1 MRYFAAVVFTFLL
14 ASTLPALARPTC
26 DVGGADA
33 AALASAYAAIDTAC
47 HCDSAT
53 GPSAYHHCAR
63 ETVAALVS
71 AANLPAKCRRD
82 AQRYAN
88 DSTCGRE
95 GALVCCRA
103 DGSGRTR
110 HRIVRDSLRC
120 VDVAEYV
127 ACVSAWQSLVTGCD
141 TNGCVPMVYPVCGN
155 SVIEDGEQC
164 DPPSLT
170 CDTACQLT
178 PPFCGNLVVDDGETC
193 EPPGV
198 GSCSTTCQA
207 AACSAAAAGE
217 TAVTCVDGA
226 TRLGSA
232 ANTTGY
238 LVAWSGP
245 FQRSGEVL
253 AVRLDGS
260 GLITDSSLT
269 VVSSELPNGSV
280 SSYPSAASD
289 GAGFYVVWSAY
300 REPPGVPGV
309 TQQLIEGRRLGAAS
323 GAEATDTLVSHIPF
337 GYCRANLGGPT
348 AASGAGGARFAAAWQ
363 NVATCGGGVIN
374 RDPDAAFIDFAELP
388 TTTSTSLGFPLPQAL
403 PAVISSSAATV
414 ASLGGSSL
422 WTWHA
427 QSCDAE
433 YSCTPF
439 LAAAWSDGTVTQGP
453 FALSSER
460 QVVTDAPGV
469 AAGATSFLVV
479 WTQPNAEAT
488 AAEVRG
494 VRVTRADG
502 LLDPDGGLLLATVAN
517 GINGSPSAA
526 FDGTR
531 WLVAWTEA
539 GALDYEVRA
548 VAVNVDG
555 GVVDS
560 APRLVASEVA
570 PAPPSVSSTGNGSVL
585 VTFTRD
591 EGAQTAIRATLVV
604 P

>member
-1 MRYFAAVVFTFLL
+1 MRHFASVVFTLLL

-26 DVGGADA
+26 DVSGADA
-33 AALASAYAAIDTAC
+33 AALASAYAAIDTEC
-47 HCDSAT
+47 PCDSAT

-63 ETVAALVS
+63 ETVDTLVAAAS
-71 AANLPAKCRRD
+71 LPATCRRD

-103 DGSGRTR
+103 DGNGRTR

-141 TNGCVPMVYPVCGN
+141 ASGCVPMVYPVCGN
-155 SVIEDGEQC
+155 SVTEAGEQC

-170 CDTACQLT
+170 CDTACQLL
-178 PPFCGNLVVDDGETC
+178 PPFCGNLVVDDGEAC

-198 GSCSTTCQA
+198 GSCSSVCQA
-207 AACSAAAAGE
+207 ATCSAAAAGE
-217 TAVTCVDGA
+217 TEITCVDGA
-226 TRLGSA
+226 TRLSSA
-232 ANTTGY
+232 ANATGY

-245 FQRSGEVL
+245 FQRSDEVL
-253 AVRLDGS
+253 AIRLDGD
-260 GLITDSSLT
+260 GGIADPALT
-269 VVSSELPNGSV
+269 VVSSELPDGNV

-289 GAGFYVVWSAY
+289 GAGFYVVWSTY
-300 REPPGVPGV
+300 GEPPGYPGV
-309 TQQLIEGRRLGAAS
+309 FEQRIEGRRLGADS
-323 GAEATDTLVSHIPF
+323 GADATDTLISHIPF
-337 GYCRANLGGPT
+337 GYCRSSLAGPT
-348 AASGAGGARFAAAWQ
+348 AASGAGASRFAATWQ
-363 NVATCGGGVIN
+363 NVASCGGGVIN
-374 RDPDAAFIDFAELP
+374 RDPDAAFIDFAEVP
-388 TTTSTSLGFPLPQAL
+388 TTTSASLGFPLPQAL
-403 PAVISSSAATV
+403 PAVMSSSAATV
-414 ASLGGSSL
+414 ASLSGSSL

-427 QSCDAE
+427 QGCDAE
-433 YSCTPF
+433 YSCVPF
-439 LAAAWSDGTVTQGP
+439 LAAAWSDGTATQGP
-453 FALSSER
+453 FPLSSES
-460 QVVTDAPGV
+460 QVLTDAPGM
-469 AAGATSFLVV
+469 AAGATGFLVV
-479 WTQPNAEAT
+479 WAQPNAEAT
-488 AAEVRG
+488 ATEVRG

-517 GINGSPSAA
+517 GVNGSPSVA

-539 GALDYEVRA
+539 GALDDEVRA

-555 GVVDS
+555 SVVDS
-560 APRLVASEVA
+560 TPRLVADEVA
-570 PAPPSVSSTGNGSVL
+570 PAPPSASSTGNGSVL
-585 VTFTRD
+585 VAFTRD